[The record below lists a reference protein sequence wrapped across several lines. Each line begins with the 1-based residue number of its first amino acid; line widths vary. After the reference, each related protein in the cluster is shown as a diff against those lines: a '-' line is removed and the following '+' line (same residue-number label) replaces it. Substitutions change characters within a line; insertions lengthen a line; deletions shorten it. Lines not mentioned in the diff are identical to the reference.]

1 VNLTQSE
8 AAAILAIPEALARL
22 TKLVQRSL
30 NLQRRRSR
38 TYLTPKDVARE
49 LRYKDASSVWAMPEV
64 MAERRYPT
72 GTSTPRWT
80 REGLARAVANMP
92 REPKVRGRKAMRN
105 AA

>member
-1 VNLTQSE
+1 MSMP
-8 AAAILAIPEALARL
+8 A
-22 TKLVQRSL
+22 
-30 NLQRRRSR
+30 
-38 TYLTPKDVARE
+38 TPADTRP
-49 LRYKDASSVWAMPEV
+49 MPEV

-92 REPKVRGRKAMRN
+92 REPKVRGRKGMGR